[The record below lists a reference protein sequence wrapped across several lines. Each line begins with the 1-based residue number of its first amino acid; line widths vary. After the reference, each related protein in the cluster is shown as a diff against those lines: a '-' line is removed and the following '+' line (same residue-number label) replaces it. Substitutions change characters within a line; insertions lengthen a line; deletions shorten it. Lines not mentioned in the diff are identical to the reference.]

1 MHAQLLS
8 RVQVF
13 GPRELQPARFLC
25 PWEFQARI
33 LEWVVI
39 SSSRGSSQ
47 LMDQAASP
55 ELQADSLPLSHQ
67 LSLLHILSTP
77 PNQHIQNRTPDH
89 SSNFHSSW
97 CLPHLGH
104 VPGNFVLT
112 VAQAQNLVSGLDLSL
127 STPFPLSLSTFIF
140 LYLSHYYVKIQSYL
154 YL

>member
-77 PNQHIQNRTPDH
+77 PDQHIQNRT
-89 SSNFHSSW
+89 
-97 CLPHLGH
+97 
-104 VPGNFVLT
+104 
-112 VAQAQNLVSGLDLSL
+112 LS
-127 STPFPLSLSTFIF
+127 F
-140 LYLSHYYVKIQSYL
+140 LYQSCSFLVLSISINYIMIHVVFQAPDLEIILDS
-154 YL
+154 